1 MTVVSQHIPPPSDA
15 TDVPKGKAEETG
27 FRRCIAS
34 AESLPRE
41 RLIRFVVGPD
51 DGLVPDL
58 AERLPGRGLWI
69 TADRDMIGTAISRGL
84 FAKAARRRVQADVG
98 LVDRVEELLVRRLA
112 NTMGLAQSAGR
123 AVQGFD
129 GIEAWLKTGQK
140 KNTRV
145 AGVLVAARDA
155 SERGT
160 EKFKG
165 LAFDVPLIR
174 PLTSDEMG
182 QALGRS
188 DATYVAVE
196 RGNFS
201 ERLLIDAE
209 RLQGFRNSP
218 PMQELNN

>member
-1 MTVVSQHIPPPSDA
+1 MTAVSQHIPPPADA
-15 TDVPKGKAEETG
+15 TDASKGKAVETG

-34 AESLPRE
+34 GESFPRAQ
-41 RLIRFVVGPD
+41 LIRFVVGPD

-58 AERLPGRGLWI
+58 AGRLPGRGLWI
-69 TADRDMIGTAISRGL
+69 SADRDMIATAISRGL
-84 FAKAARRRVQADVG
+84 FAKAARQRVQADAA

-112 NTMGLAQSAGR
+112 NTLGLAQTAGR

-129 GIEAWLKTGQK
+129 GIEAWLKAGGRGGAK
-140 KNTRV
+140 V

-160 EKFKG
+160 AKFKG
-165 LAFDVPLIR
+165 LASDAPLIQ

-188 DATYVAVE
+188 DATYVVVE

-201 ERLLIDAE
+201 ERLLTDAE

-218 PMQELNN
+218 PQELND